1 MPLTIEAT
9 NGKSIHAAA
18 PTHKGGIAKS
28 WMLRCGSDAGLATP
42 MTRCSKSTNPGPNGL
57 TEIMLEPKIDR
68 HNLIA
73 QIRAH
78 FPELEESYQREHEK
92 WEKGAGRDGWL

>member
-1 MPLTIEAT
+1 
-9 NGKSIHAAA
+9 
-18 PTHKGGIAKS
+18 
-28 WMLRCGSDAGLATP
+28 
-42 MTRCSKSTNPGPNGL
+42 
-57 TEIMLEPKIDR
+57 MLEPKIDR

>member
-1 MPLTIEAT
+1 
-9 NGKSIHAAA
+9 
-18 PTHKGGIAKS
+18 
-28 WMLRCGSDAGLATP
+28 MLRCGSDAGLATP

-92 WEKGAGRDGWL
+92 WEKGAGRDGWPTQARFWLEWGSSHITDLVE